1 LPSRPKSGRTR
12 AARSLAA
19 FQKEIARTFLARDR
33 RRGLMGTFGWF
44 VEEVG
49 ELATAL
55 REQPRGSAAQAEEF
69 ADCLA
74 WLASLANLSGVDL
87 EQAINK
93 YERGCPRCRRQ
104 PCRCP
109 TKK

>member
-1 LPSRPKSGRTR
+1 LTTNVDLRK
-12 AARSLAA
+12 
-19 FQKEIARTFLARDR
+19 FQQTIADTFLERDAA
-33 RRGLMGTFGWF
+33 RGLMGTFGWF

-55 REQPRGSAAQAEEF
+55 REEPDNSPGQREEF

-74 WLASLANLSGVDL
+74 WLASLANLTGVDL
-87 EQAINK
+87 CQALEK
-93 YERGCPRCRRQ
+93 YSKGCPRCKKQ
-104 PCRCP
+104 PCCCP

>member
-1 LPSRPKSGRTR
+1 MRLG
-12 AARSLAA
+12 A
-19 FQKEIARTFLARDR
+19 FQKEIAETFQERDAAR
-33 RRGLMGTFGWF
+33 GTMATFGWF

-55 REQPRGSAAQAEEF
+55 REEPAGSAAQAEEF

-87 EQAINK
+87 ERAAAK
-93 YERGCPRCRRQ
+93 YAEGCPRCRAR
-104 PCRCP
+104 PCGCP